1 MALCLGDRREE
12 PNFRRRVCWL
22 RCRTADEDALYVEF
36 GLNGFDASLRKQLIE
51 LRNERLQYAE
61 VGQADSLCANAYGRW
76 TAVREI

>member
-1 MALCLGDRREE
+1 MVLCLGDQE

-36 GLNGFDASLRKQLIE
+36 GLNGFDASLRRQLIE

-61 VGQADSLCANAYGRW
+61 VGQGR
-76 TAVREI
+76 